1 MAVKLLLGL
10 LVVLFIITFAGQNP
24 QSADIFYFFGLE
36 YNTRVWMVALAPL
49 GVGMAL
55 MAILF
60 GFYLFKEKG
69 RNWMLLR
76 KVDKLEEEVK
86 ELKQRPLPDL
96 PGVYPSLHE
105 KQSLAPPKEA
115 TRALPESHTA

>member
-10 LVVLFIITFAGQNP
+10 LLTLFIITFAGQNP

-36 YNTRVWMVALAPL
+36 YNTRVWVIALAPL
-49 GVGMAL
+49 AAG
-55 MAILF
+55 AIITSIVF
-60 GFYLFKEKG
+60 GYYLFKEKG
-69 RNWMLLR
+69 KSWMLSR
-76 KVDKLEEEVK
+76 KVDKLEEELK

-105 KQSLAPPKEA
+105 KQSLPPPKEA
-115 TRALPESHTA
+115 TKALP